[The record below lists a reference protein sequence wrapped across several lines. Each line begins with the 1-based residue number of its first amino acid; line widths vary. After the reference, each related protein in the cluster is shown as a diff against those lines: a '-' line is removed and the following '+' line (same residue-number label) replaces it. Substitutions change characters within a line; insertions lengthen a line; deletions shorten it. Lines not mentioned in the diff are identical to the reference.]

1 MNLIRSIGLM
11 FLLFFGIW
19 TVLSAFLFGDILLSA
34 PILILT
40 LGFAGAFGW
49 RLYRR
54 KYHASLSYDGSG
66 FELQVGIR
74 RWKAAWSDFQR
85 ASLFHEGFGQFAV
98 RLYRDASEYVEI
110 PASALRLDASQL
122 RFEAMEMITS
132 RTQEA
137 LRSEPQA

>member
-1 MNLIRSIGLM
+1 MNLIKSISLM
-11 FLLFFGIW
+11 FLLLFGIW
-19 TVLSAFLFGDILLSA
+19 AALSVFLFGDILLSA

-54 KYHASLSYDGSG
+54 KYHVSLSYDGAG

-74 RWKAAWSDFQR
+74 RWKAAWTEFQR

-98 RLYRDASEYVEI
+98 RLYRDASEYLEI
-110 PASALRLDASQL
+110 PASALKIDPFEF
-122 RFEAMEMITS
+122 RFEAMERIGSQTPEEG
-132 RTQEA
+132 R
-137 LRSEPQA
+137 